1 ASPAP
6 GWLVRRAARSGPPT
20 GQRLRLAPFTGAE
33 VAVFGSWDAGISG
46 IAHGSPPIIVVH
58 RSRYLWC
65 VCFAK
70 VTMIMMFPLV
80 RQSCRPRGT
89 LKQPLASKTAG
100 CRHHPQLSG
109 GIAGAATS

>member
-1 ASPAP
+1 RQRRQNAADNDQQRRDRRPPASPAP

-70 VTMIMMFPLV
+70 VTMIMMFP
-80 RQSCRPRGT
+80 
-89 LKQPLASKTAG
+89 
-100 CRHHPQLSG
+100 
-109 GIAGAATS
+109 